1 MGVLNREEGLKSYGY
16 KDDDFPTESSELQL
30 ETEGDIYRAF
40 LPYSQ
45 ESPMPEPNASIEL
58 KKNRHVKYLL
68 GALDSLPSYWTALDA
83 SKPWLCYWIIHS
95 LDLLDHRIPE
105 SLAQRAISTLRHVQC
120 ETGGFAGG
128 PGQDAHVATTYAAV
142 NTLAIIG
149 TKEAY
154 DVINR
159 ATLLE
164 FLLRIKQKDGSF
176 KMMVGGEIDVR
187 GSYCAMSAATITN
200 IRTPELEEGVAE
212 FVGRCQTYEGGLGG
226 YPGVEAHGGYAF
238 CGLAALELL
247 GRTDVLN
254 MNTLVKWSVN
264 RQMSLE
270 GGFQGRTNKLVDGC
284 YSFWMGGVFPIIG
297 KMLESL
303 EQDKEALNFV
313 YDRDALQEY
322 LLIACQSSSGGL
334 RDKPFKP
341 VDYYHTCYCLSGL
354 SLSQHQLSFRHELV
368 DKAPGALS
376 SLLWTE
382 NLDKPRVVG
391 SPTNMV
397 EATHPLLNIRLDKVR
412 KAFVHFYGKAAEDVI
427 EEVDIEVVDIEI
439 IHA

>member
-16 KDDDFPTESSELQL
+16 KDDDFPTESSEL
-30 ETEGDIYRAF
+30 
-40 LPYSQ
+40 Q

-334 RDKPFKP
+334 RDKPFK
-341 VDYYHTCYCLSGL
+341 
-354 SLSQHQLSFRHELV
+354 HELV